1 MRNFER
7 EVILKSF
14 LPDFVAAIVIFAYTF
29 FSVRVDYS
37 RLKSLLKIFVVVF
50 VFCQFTFA
58 LLTDHLCYHKISER
72 VKNFY
77 KIKSTTGE
85 RTHLFEEIMRFPFYT
100 AGMTA
105 FYFFAGVLLL
115 VLYMFYSLHLKI
127 DTCLLFFIEGMFGVY
142 FSFVVGFNICNSVVS
157 SIAGDI
163 IKAGIE
169 KQYVMEKKIF
179 GVKINAQIL
188 LYVVLPFLITC
199 FINCAIVFIGIYF
212 EGSVLSKDFR
222 DLQIESMSYTC
233 ILNALIL
240 FISILFFYFDVN
252 SKNDKMSAALTEM
265 NETGFSKINQIDTDL
280 SDEFAYNHF
289 LANQLIAMFR
299 GILFQTSE
307 FAKTINKSIYDLVRI
322 SNEAESTSV
331 EQSAGIKEIV
341 STMENITKLSHNIEN
356 RINEVADIARET
368 FEKVNSGSELLD
380 KSLDSIT
387 TIADANEV
395 TISGIKN
402 LNDKI
407 NSIWE
412 IANIIDNVSDQ
423 IKIIAFNAE
432 LEAVTATGED
442 KNFKNVSTEIR
453 RLANST
459 IDSTREIKERI
470 NSIQESSASLIKV
483 SEENTGLI
491 KHETELAVGLGD
503 KFTNISNSTK
513 ANSSSANEIKYLI
526 EQQTKAF
533 DQIVNTLHQISSSI
547 QDISVSTK
555 TLIETSRSLQEN
567 VNQIESINVSVAQ
580 EEENE

>member
-1 MRNFER
+1 
-7 EVILKSF
+7 
-14 LPDFVAAIVIFAYTF
+14 
-29 FSVRVDYS
+29 
-37 RLKSLLKIFVVVF
+37 
-50 VFCQFTFA
+50 
-58 LLTDHLCYHKISER
+58 
-72 VKNFY
+72 
-77 KIKSTTGE
+77 
-85 RTHLFEEIMRFPFYT
+85 
-100 AGMTA
+100 
-105 FYFFAGVLLL
+105 
-115 VLYMFYSLHLKI
+115 
-127 DTCLLFFIEGMFGVY
+127 MFGVY